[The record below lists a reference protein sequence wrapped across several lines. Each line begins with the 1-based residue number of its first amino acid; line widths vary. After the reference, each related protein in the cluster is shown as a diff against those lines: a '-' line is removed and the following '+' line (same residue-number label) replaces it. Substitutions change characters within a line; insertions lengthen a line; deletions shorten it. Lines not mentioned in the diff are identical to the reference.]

1 MQNRNSN
8 TGYTKRNKNYNN
20 RRKPGGRAGFS
31 FAGKKSGGFSGK
43 RRSRRTSTS
52 SRAKR
57 NGGGDKLSGLLI
69 LLVVFA
75 ICVAGGRDMAA
86 GLWNSVTD
94 AMSGAWNGL
103 QSAQTEYSEQQPSF
117 DEKNP
122 GRLEVHYMDVGQG
135 DATLVLCDGHALL
148 IDAGDNSK
156 GTAVQNY
163 LRKQGVKHLDYVI
176 GTHPDADHIG
186 GLDVVITKFPC
197 DTVMMPELEKDNNT
211 YRDVMEAL
219 SYQNME
225 KTVPQPGD
233 SFMLGRACF
242 TVIAPLKEYR
252 DANNNSISIVLQNGQ
267 NRFLFTGDAEE
278 EAETDILESGALIKA
293 DVFQAGH
300 HGSSTS
306 NSEEFLRAV
315 SPEYVVISCGKDN
328 DYGHPHAQSMNLFR
342 EMGSKVYRTDL
353 QGSIIAYSDGTQ
365 IVWNCSPDESWKSG
379 EKRKQADE

>member
-1 MQNRNSN
+1 MQNKKSKN
-8 TGYTKRNKNYNN
+8 GYGKRNKKQSS
-20 RRKPGGRAGFS
+20 RRKPGRRAGFS
-31 FAGKKSGGFSGK
+31 FAGKRRGK
-43 RRSRRTSTS
+43 
-52 SRAKR
+52 K
-57 NGGGDKLSGLLI
+57 DKLSGLLI
-69 LLVVFA
+69 LLVVLA
-75 ICVAGGRDMAA
+75 LCVAGGRDMAA
-86 GLWNSVTD
+86 GLRNSVADTV
-94 AMSGAWNGL
+94 SEVWNTI
-103 QSAQTEYSEQQPSF
+103 QSAQTEYSERQQTFF
-117 DEKNP
+117 DEKDP

-163 LRKQGVKHLDYVI
+163 LQKQGVKHLDYVI

-186 GLDVVITKFPC
+186 GLDVIITKFQC
-197 DTVMMPELEKDNNT
+197 DTVLMPEFEKDNNT
-211 YRDVMEAL
+211 YRDVMDAL
-219 SYQNME
+219 SYKNME

-233 SFMLGRACF
+233 SYMLGRACF
-242 TVIAPLKEYR
+242 TVIAPVKEYR

-278 EAETDILESGALIKA
+278 EAETDILESGAVIEA

-315 SPEYVVISCGKDN
+315 SPEYVVISCGEDN

-342 EMGSKVYRTDL
+342 ELGCKVYRTDL
-353 QGSIIAYSDGTQ
+353 QGSIIAYSDGKQ
-365 IVWNCSPDESWKSG
+365 IVWNCSPDESWKAG